1 MAENIK
7 QLRRRIRT
15 VNNVRQ
21 ITRAMEMVSAA
32 RLRRALSVLMAG
44 RPYTRK
50 IQELLARL
58 ASTPAA
64 QGNPFFEHRE
74 GGRTTLVV
82 FTSDRGLAGSF
93 NNNLIAAAEQF
104 AREHG
109 GKEHLDLY
117 CVGRKGYVYFSKR
130 GWNVVGSITDLSG
143 GITPERS
150 NRLSHELQE
159 RFLSGQTDE
168 ILLLYSQYISASTF
182 RPTIER
188 FLSLE
193 PEAIAGEAES
203 AENHAREVDYIF
215 EPSAQ
220 QVFEVLVPRYLQAI
234 MYLTFAEQFT
244 SEHSARMLAMHSAT
258 KNCEDLGDALRLRMN
273 KARQASITKELL
285 DIVGGAEALQG

>member
-32 RLRRALSVLMAG
+32 RLRRAQQVLMAG

-50 IQELLARL
+50 IQELLGRL
-58 ASTPAA
+58 ADTPAA
-64 QGNPFFEHRE
+64 AGNPFFESRDIR
-74 GGRTTLVV
+74 RTTLVV

-93 NNNLIAAAEQF
+93 NNNLIAAAEAQIKRRG
-104 AREHG
+104 AEG
-109 GKEHLDLY
+109 LELV
-117 CVGRKGYVYFSKR
+117 CVGRKGNVHFHKR
-130 GWNVVGSITDLSG
+130 PWPILHAITDLSG
-143 GITPERS
+143 RIDPERS
-150 NRLSHELQE
+150 NQLAEMLAE

-168 ILLLYSQYISASTF
+168 VLLLYSQYISASTF
-182 RPTIER
+182 RPTVER
-188 FLSLE
+188 YLSLSS
-193 PEAIAGEAES
+193 EAIATEAGADGARS
-203 AENHAREVDYIF
+203 REVDYIF
-215 EPSAQ
+215 EPSARE
-220 QVFEVLVPRYLQAI
+220 VFEVLVPRYLKAI

-258 KNCEDLGDALRLRMN
+258 KNCEDLHQALTLRMN
-273 KARQASITKELL
+273 KARQAAITKELL